1 MTIFST
7 SDVDVDLTSDAASSC
22 DDGGVG
28 CVVLSDSEEALNW
41 YALRVF
47 QNRSAAVRAEV
58 EKSGYEYYVPMRL
71 VERNVFGR
79 KMTVQQPL
87 VTSIVFVRATSHYIE
102 ALSKDQM
109 ISATAY
115 RQPGT
120 SSPAVISDR
129 EMEIF
134 MLVTRVG
141 ADTAEAVDLSLAQ
154 GDRVRVTDGPFKG
167 AEGYIARVHGAKR
180 LIVAIEGVAAIALT
194 YIPKNFLEKID

>member
-1 MTIFST
+1 MTAFST
-7 SDVDVDLTSDAASSC
+7 SDVDVDSTSDAVSSC
-22 DDGGVG
+22 GDGGVG
-28 CVVLSDSEEALNW
+28 QVVLSDGEALNW

-58 EKSGYEYYVPMRL
+58 ERSGYEYYVPTRL

-87 VTSIVFVRATSHYIE
+87 VMSIVFVRATSRYIE
-102 ALSKDQM
+102 SLSKDQM

-120 SSPAVISDR
+120 NCPAVISDR

-141 ADTAEAVDLSLAQ
+141 ADTAEMVDLSLAQ

-194 YIPKNFLEKID
+194 YIPKNFLEKIV

>member
-7 SDVDVDLTSDAASSC
+7 SEVEKESTADAVSSSDDS
-22 DDGGVG
+22 GVG
-28 CVVLSDSEEALNW
+28 RVVLSNDEDALNW
-41 YALRVF
+41 YALRVY
-47 QNRSAAVRAEV
+47 QNRSAAVRAEI
-58 EKSGYEYYVPMRL
+58 ERGGYEYYVPTRQ

-87 VTSIVFVRATSHYIE
+87 VSSIVFVRATARYVE

-109 ISATAY
+109 VSATAY

-120 SSPAVISDR
+120 SSR
-129 EMEIF
+129 EMEVF
-134 MLVTRVG
+134 MLVIRVG

-194 YIPKNFLEKID
+194 YIPKNFLEKIV

>member
-1 MTIFST
+1 MTTFST
-7 SDVDVDLTSDAASSC
+7 SEVGKELTADAVSSSDDS
-22 DDGGVG
+22 GVG
-28 CVVLSDSEEALNW
+28 RVVLSNDEDALNW
-41 YALRVF
+41 YALRVY
-47 QNRSAAVRAEV
+47 QNRSAAVKAEI
-58 EKSGYEYYVPMRL
+58 ERGGYEYYVPTRQ

-120 SSPAVISDR
+120 SDPAVISDR

-141 ADTAEAVDLSLAQ
+141 ADTAEAVELSLAQ